1 MDAKTK
7 ITANGTYVLDPEDV
21 EQLDELSL
29 TSVMKEAVDAI
40 PQVESS
46 PKTSD
51 TAASTGDGDTTINAI
66 LRGMPSAEDQPSSA
80 LPQAPAPSESTGDLL
95 APELIFPDLTPPRR

>member
-7 ITANGTYVLDPEDV
+7 ISANGTYVLDPEDV

-46 PKTSD
+46 PKPSD
-51 TAASTGDGDTTINAI
+51 TAASGEGDTTINAI
-66 LRGMPSAEDQPSSA
+66 LRGVPSADDQPSSA
-80 LPQAPAPSESTGDLL
+80 LPQAPAPSENTGDLL
-95 APELIFPDLTPPRR
+95 APELLFPDLTPPRR

>member
-7 ITANGTYVLDPEDV
+7 ISANGTYVLDPEDV

-29 TSVMKEAVDAI
+29 TSIMKEAVDAI
-40 PQVESS
+40 PETEPSPRSS
-46 PKTSD
+46 PTATSTD
-51 TAASTGDGDTTINAI
+51 EGDTTINAI
-66 LRGMPSAEDQPSSA
+66 LRGAPSADDQPSSA
-80 LPQAPAPSESTGDLL
+80 LPPDPAPSDSTGDLI